1 MVKWTSFLFLYKR
14 TGCPYCH
21 MLNEK
26 FMGTAKGFKYTIL
39 PSTILC
45 GKVRQK
51 RSVLIK
57 KNDFKFTKTIN
68 APFSEPFV
76 QTNLVSLYRIVTS
89 SWLIA
94 PHCIVTIF
102 LAHEK
107 FLSFRLRLRLN
118 PLEPSHLAL
127 VNVKDCVLF

>member
-1 MVKWTSFLFLYKR
+1 MDQFFVLVQAHRVPILSHAEREIHGDRQGFQIHYSTLNDSVWEGKTKKKR
-14 TGCPYCH
+14 
-21 MLNEK
+21 MN
-26 FMGTAKGFKYTIL
+26 
-39 PSTILC
+39 
-45 GKVRQK
+45 
-51 RSVLIK
+51 K

-76 QTNLVSLYRIVTS
+76 QTDLVSLYRIVAS

-102 LAHEK
+102 VAHEK